1 MREIYIKSGTVRE
14 IALVEDGKLCEY
26 LRDDSAAST

>member
-1 MREIYIKSGTVRE
+1 MREIYIKNGAQRE

-26 LRDDSAAST
+26 LLDETGG